1 MRIGSQAAGISWD
14 VTSKCVSLSVAGSI
28 CDPQINIPLANS
40 WTIRNK
46 PQAHD
51 SDNQK
56 VSKPSPTAAIVR
68 GSARENNCAFQEP
81 KDIRRAGSKDKTT
94 ISLRKNNPNAVPNKL
109 VHSQSLPVIYSLVMP
124 IGIDKYG
131 PNLIKLQP
139 PVGNEKPTINE
150 HFLRRV

>member
-14 VTSKCVSLSVAGSI
+14 VTFKCVSLSVAGSI

-94 ISLRKNNPNAVPNKL
+94 ISLRKNNPNAVPTSKANCKSPCGRYQKKPASK
-109 VHSQSLPVIYSLVMP
+109 HSKNASSVICHTGQF
-124 IGIDKYG
+124 IGA
-131 PNLIKLQP
+131 
-139 PVGNEKPTINE
+139 
-150 HFLRRV
+150 LRANMTL